1 MFIFQKNFNNN
12 GKTFDP
18 IAFYNQQQARAAVH
32 KSMQAGAKSN
42 PTSTGAQEQTP
53 PVVEHTPQMGDKDYD
68 WKANGISGENSLWN
82 KAHKEAR
89 RNSAGLV
96 LGEDGVDR
104 VAPTLPVTPE
114 KNDMYSR
121 TRRLAAEQAAAKQN
135 QGAGTS
141 SSAAFDETT
150 IRKQLETQY
159 HGHPQAQ
166 EKIEE
171 ELANAKAQHDAE
183 FVKNQTAKIT
193 NTGAGIPT
201 GKKAEDP
208 KKTIPTKLVHPEGDI
223 PIIDE
228 TIEEEITPEVEQFK
242 ADRIRE
248 AEEAKKS
255 AAELRA
261 NTGLVRGK
269 AQEHLDNAR
278 AKVDTLKGK
287 AVDTWN
293 KWSENYGEGLTGSL
307 GKDAALAAG
316 GLALAGGAYH
326 LLKKRRAKKKAA
338 KAALENKVKK

>member
-1 MFIFQKNFNNN
+1 MLIFQKNFNND

-68 WKANGISGENSLWN
+68 WKANGILGENSMWN
-82 KAHKEAR
+82 KAHVEAR

-121 TRRLAAEQAAAKQN
+121 TRRLTAEQTAKQN

-141 SSAAFDETT
+141 SSAAFDEA
-150 IRKQLETQY
+150 ILRKQLETQY

-171 ELANAKAQHDAE
+171 GLANAKAQHDAE
-183 FVKNQTAKIT
+183 FARRQTGKLSGTA
-193 NTGAGIPT
+193 AGIPT
-201 GKKAEDP
+201 AKPSENPKASL
-208 KKTIPTKLVHPEGDI
+208 PTKLVHPDKDI
-223 PIIDE
+223 PIITE
-228 TIEEEITPEVEQFK
+228 PEEEEITPELDKFQE
-242 ADRIRE
+242 DRRQEAIKRE
-248 AEEAKKS
+248 KD

-269 AQEHLDNAR
+269 AQEYLDKAR
-278 AKVDTLKGK
+278 EKTGELKNK
-287 AVDTWN
+287 AGETWN
-293 KWSENYGEGLTGSL
+293 KWSDSYGEGISGSL
-307 GKDAALAAG
+307 GKDMAIAAG

-326 LLKKRRAKKKAA
+326 LIKKKRAKKRAERE
-338 KAALENKVKK
+338 ALEAKIKK